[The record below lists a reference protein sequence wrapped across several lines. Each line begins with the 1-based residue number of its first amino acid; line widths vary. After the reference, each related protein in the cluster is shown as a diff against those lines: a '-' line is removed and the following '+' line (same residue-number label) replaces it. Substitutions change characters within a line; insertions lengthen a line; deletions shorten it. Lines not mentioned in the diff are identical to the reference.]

1 MSNALNNIFKAQ
13 SIAIIGAS
21 NDPFKRGNQAIRMLR
36 ADGYEGRIY
45 PINPKAPEILGLKA
59 YASVLEVDDRIDVVL
74 VCTPAKTLPA
84 ILEQCGKKD
93 IPGAVVLAA
102 GFAEIGADGEAI
114 TKDALEAARKH
125 NVRIVGPNTN
135 GVFNLHNK
143 MNMVGVQD
151 VEPGNIG
158 ICSQSGNMMLAF
170 VTEAKRRGG
179 VGFSSYIGVGNQL
192 DVNLAEYLQYFG
204 DDDDTRAPVFYVEG
218 FQDGRAFLETCREV
232 TQKKPVVVYKSGRT
246 EAGQVAASSHT
257 GSLASSFDLT
267 RGLLRQAG
275 ATVVEQSDK
284 ILSIA
289 EGLSKLAVPQ
299 GGRVAILA
307 DGGGHA
313 TVTVDALVDA
323 GVELADLSTET
334 IEKLR
339 DALPAAASCINPVDV
354 AGGTDDDPSVSA
366 TCAEFLL
373 ADENV
378 DILMIIGMYGGFAAR
393 FNPAL
398 LDAEIETSR
407 QLAALPEK
415 YGKPLIVQSV
425 YNTLRPKPIEVLK
438 DAGVP
443 VFVWPEPAVRCVAEL
458 IDYARARAR
467 NASSPLIVPDG
478 PTAEGMKILTE
489 VSGAQRDALYE
500 HEAKDLLA
508 AYDVAVPG
516 QMLARSEEDL
526 VRVSGELGDGA
537 MAMKVVSQDI
547 LHKSDA
553 GGVKLK
559 LSGENALRQAYR
571 EILSNAR
578 AYDPDADI
586 HGVLVSPMAQP
597 GVEIIIGVVHDPMF
611 GPVMMFGLGGIFVEV
626 LKDVSFRAL
635 PMSRADAEEMIGE
648 IQSSK
653 ILDGVRGGLP
663 VDKDALTDLMMKVS
677 QLALAHPEIRE
688 IDLNPV
694 IVRPDGYEVVD
705 ARMILNSKG
714 H

>member
-1 MSNALNNIFKAQ
+1 MNNALNSIFKAR

-21 NDPFKRGNQAIRMLR
+21 NDPAKRGNQAIRKLHV
-36 ADGYEGRIY
+36 DGYEGKIY
-45 PINPKAPEILGLKA
+45 PINPKAPEVLGLKA
-59 YASVLEVDDRIDVVL
+59 YASVLDIETDIDLVL
-74 VCTPAKTLPA
+74 VCTPAKTLPG
-84 ILEQCGKKD
+84 ILDQCGQKK

-102 GFAEIGADGEAI
+102 GFAEIGKEGQDIAD
-114 TKDALEAARKH
+114 TTLEAASRN
-125 NVRIVGPNTN
+125 NVRVVGPNTN

-151 VEPGNIG
+151 VAPGNIG

-179 VGFSSYIGVGNQL
+179 VGFSSYVGVGNQL
-192 DVNLAEYLQYFG
+192 DVSLAEYLQYFG
-204 DDDDTRAPVFYVEG
+204 DDEDTKAPVFYVEG
-218 FQDGRAFLETCREV
+218 FKDGRAFLDTCRNV
-232 TQKKPVVVYKSGRT
+232 TQKKPVIIYKSGRT

-257 GSLASSFDLT
+257 GSLASSFALT
-267 RGLLRQAG
+267 RGLLKQAG

-289 EGLSKLAVPQ
+289 EGLSKLPVPE

-313 TVTVDALVDA
+313 TVTVDALIDA
-323 GVELADLSTET
+323 GVELAQLNPAT

-339 DALPAAASCINPVDV
+339 ALLPAAAACSNPIDV
-354 AGGTDDDPSVSA
+354 AGGTDADPSVSA
-366 TCAEFLL
+366 ICAEILL

-378 DILMIIGMYGGFAAR
+378 DILMIIGMYGGYAAR

-398 LDAEIETSR
+398 LDNEIATSR
-407 QLAALPEK
+407 RLAAMSQES
-415 YGKPLIVQSV
+415 GKPLIVQSV
-425 YNTLRPKPIEVLK
+425 YNALRTKPIEVLK

-443 VFVWPEPAVRCVAEL
+443 VFIWPEPAVRCISEL
-458 IDYARARAR
+458 IEYARARAR
-467 NASSPLIVPDG
+467 NSRSPLVVPDG
-478 PTAEGMKILTE
+478 PLPKGLAILSKIVGE
-489 VSGAQRDALYE
+489 ERDAFYE
-500 HEAKDLLA
+500 HEAKELLA
-508 AYDVAVPG
+508 AYDVNVPR
-516 QMLARSEEDL
+516 QFLARTEDDL
-526 VRVSGELGDGA
+526 ARVSDELGSDL
-537 MAMKVVSQDI
+537 MAMKIVSQDI

-559 LSGENALRQAYR
+559 ISGETALREAYG
-571 EILSNAR
+571 EIIANAR
-578 AYDPDADI
+578 VYDPDADV
-586 HGVLVSPMAQP
+586 HGVLVAPMAQS

-635 PMSRADAEEMIGE
+635 PMSRADAHVMVEE

-663 VDKDALTDLMMKVS
+663 IDKAALEDLMMKVS
-677 QLALAHPEIRE
+677 QLALAHPEIKE

-694 IVRPDGYEVVD
+694 ILRNDGYDVVD

>member
-1 MSNALNNIFKAQ
+1 MSNALNSIFKAQ
-13 SIAIIGAS
+13 AIAIIGAS
-21 NDPFKRGNQAIRMLR
+21 NDPSKRGNQAIRKLS
-36 ADGYEGRIY
+36 ADGYDGRIY
-45 PINPKAPEILGLKA
+45 PINPKSAEILGLKA
-59 YASVLEVDDRIDVVL
+59 YASVLDVEGPIDVVL

-84 ILEQCGKKD
+84 ILEQCGQKN

-102 GFAEIGADGEAI
+102 GFAEIGAEGEAI
-114 TKDALEAARKH
+114 AKATLDAARKH
-125 NVRIVGPNTN
+125 NVRVVGPNTN

-143 MNMVGVQD
+143 MNMVGVQE
-151 VEPGNIG
+151 VAPGNIG

-170 VTEAKRRGG
+170 VTEARRRGG
-179 VGFSSYIGVGNQL
+179 VGFSSYVGVGNQL

-204 DDDDTRAPVFYVEG
+204 DDADTKASVFYVEG
-218 FQDGRAFLETCREV
+218 FQDGRAFLDTCREV

-246 EAGQVAASSHT
+246 EAGQIAASSHT

-267 RGLLRQAG
+267 RGLLKQAG

-289 EGLSKLAVPQ
+289 EGLSKLTVPK

-323 GVELADLSTET
+323 GVELAELSADT
-334 IEKLR
+334 IARLR
-339 DALPAAASCINPVDV
+339 DVLPSAASCVNPVDV
-354 AGGTDDDPSVSA
+354 AGGTDDDPSVCA
-366 TCAEFLL
+366 VCAEIILN
-373 ADENV
+373 DDNV

-398 LDAEIETSR
+398 LDNEIETSQR
-407 QLAALPEK
+407 LAALPEK

-425 YNTLRPKPIEVLK
+425 YNTLRPKPIEELK

-458 IDYARARAR
+458 IDYAHAKAR
-467 NASSPLIVPDG
+467 NASSPLEISEG
-478 PTAEGMKILTE
+478 PNATGNEILARVTTE
-489 VSGAQRDALYE
+489 NRDAFYE
-500 HEAKDLLA
+500 HEAKDLLT
-508 AYDVAVPG
+508 AYDVSVPG
-516 QMLARSEEDL
+516 QMLVSTEDDL
-526 VRVSGELGDGA
+526 AKVGDVLGDVPV
-537 MAMKVVSQDI
+537 AMKIVSQDI

-559 LSGENALRQAYR
+559 IIGEAALREAYSD
-571 EILSNAR
+571 IMTNAR
-578 AYDPDADI
+578 VYDPDADL
-586 HGVLVSPMAQP
+586 HGVLVAPMAQS
-597 GVEIIIGVVHDPMF
+597 GVEIIIGVIHDPMF

-635 PMSRADAEEMIGE
+635 PMSRADAREMISE
-648 IQSSK
+648 IQSRK

-663 VDKDALTDLMMKVS
+663 VDKEVLVDLMMKVS
-677 QLALAHPEIRE
+677 HLALAHPEIKE

-694 IVRPDGYEVVD
+694 ILRNDGYTVVD